1 MTSQRMQARN
11 SFSTKGHKSFVV
23 STFMAQVLDRK
34 GNKPLSTDVSIS
46 ICNHWSTG
54 AMGEAPHPSGAPLVR
69 SRLLAD
75 EITVV
80 THALRQ
86 HAVVYILGPLS
97 CSCAAAAYWLARRPG
112 NTRSLPAGDALQG
125 ARCCLL
131 TLCFRKRPWLLC
143 D

>member
-1 MTSQRMQARN
+1 MD
-11 SFSTKGHKSFVV
+11 
-23 STFMAQVLDRK
+23 QVLDRK
-34 GNKPLSTDVSIS
+34 DNKPLSTDISIS

-86 HAVVYILGPLS
+86 HAVVYILGHSHVRVPQLPTGWRGALAIPGRYLLEMPYKVH
-97 CSCAAAAYWLARRPG
+97 AAA
-112 NTRSLPAGDALQG
+112 
-125 ARCCLL
+125 
-131 TLCFRKRPWLLC
+131 F
-143 D
+143 